1 MKIVLRKS
9 SIVAV
14 GFSLAVAFGI
24 STAFSNGIFCA
35 SAAFAKEPTGKNTK
49 PKEIKSK
56 DFKAQDFADA
66 QRLFDQYKKYDLSND
81 MKLVELYAP
90 DATID
95 LGVERDRGDVRW
107 QKLNRDRFAKEVA
120 NTFKDEHLNS
130 LKNEETF
137 AVPSFKEA
145 RHPVNGKPAIE
156 VVFHGTSG
164 HASIKVTWL
173 LQPGADGHMLIASE
187 QSVTYSKHKSKFH
200 GSCK

>member
-1 MKIVLRKS
+1 MKIVLRKV
-9 SIVAV
+9 VAALSV
-14 GFSLAVAFGI
+14 SLAL
-24 STAFSNGIFCA
+24 AFSACSFCPEA
-35 SAAFAKEPTGKNTK
+35 SAKKPENKEH
-49 PKEIKSK
+49 KSK

-90 DATID
+90 DATIE
-95 LGVERDRGDVRW
+95 LGVERERGDVRW
-107 QKLNRDRFAKEVA
+107 QKLNRDNFAKEVA
-120 NTFKDEHLNS
+120 TSFKDEHLNS

-137 AVPSFKEA
+137 ATPSFKEA
-145 RHPVNGKPAIE
+145 KHPINNKPAIE
-156 VVFHGTSG
+156 VVFHGTAG

-187 QSVTYSKHKSKFH
+187 RSVTYSKHKSKFH